1 MADKERHNSRVD
13 DGEEIEGGES
23 RPPPPSP
30 LFKIS
35 RFSYNCRFTIIS
47 SRQE

>member
-23 RPPPPSP
+23 RLAAAIPSSK
-30 LFKIS
+30 LVDS
-35 RFSYNCRFTIIS
+35 LIIVDLP
-47 SRQE
+47 